1 MKSSGKERVGKVA
14 KKTPKRRP
22 SVRKVAKKASA
33 PARRATRGT
42 GRERKRGRA
51 FVIPPD
57 TRTLTKEE
65 EKTLWRHYKKTRDGL
80 ARNRLLTHYQP
91 LVRYAAERI
100 KTRLPREIELD
111 DLEAAG
117 FFGLLDA
124 VHGFDLS
131 RGVKFETYCGARI
144 RGAILDELRLQDW
157 VPRLVR
163 ARANRLAW
171 ARGAC
176 EMELGRP
183 PSGKEVAD
191 KLGCSVKEYA
201 QLVREASTVGVF
213 RVTQNPQDEESGR
226 GVREIDGLQDN
237 NGEDPSSET
246 QREDLKELIMK
257 GLNKKERLILYLYY
271 YETLTMR
278 EIGHSLGLSES
289 RVSQI
294 HASLLIRLKK
304 NLYER
309 RPEFDI
315 QPVPTPIG

>member
-1 MKSSGKERVGKVA
+1 M
-14 KKTPKRRP
+14 
-22 SVRKVAKKASA
+22 
-33 PARRATRGT
+33 
-42 GRERKRGRA
+42 
-51 FVIPPD
+51 IPPD

-65 EKTLWRHYKKTRDGL
+65 ERTLWRYFKKTRDVR
-80 ARNRLLTHYQP
+80 ARNRLLTHYRP

-124 VHGFDLS
+124 VNGFDLT
-131 RGVKFETYCGARI
+131 RGVKFETYCGPRI
-144 RGAILDELRLQDW
+144 RGAILDELRVQDW

-176 EMELGRP
+176 ETELGRP
-183 PSGKEVAD
+183 PRPQEVAD
-191 KLGCSVKEYA
+191 KLGCSVKEYTH
-201 QLVREASTVGVF
+201 LCREASTVGVF
-213 RVTQNPQDEESGR
+213 HVTQNVQDEESGR
-226 GVREIDGLQDN
+226 GVREIEGLQDH
-237 NGEDPSSET
+237 NGEDPSSQT

-257 GLNKKERLILYLYY
+257 GLNKKERLILILYY
-271 YETLTMR
+271 YEGLTMR

-294 HASLLIRLKK
+294 HASLLLRLKK
-304 NLYER
+304 HLHER

-315 QPVPTPIG
+315 HPVPSPI